1 MLAETHHCWSPG
13 DGLKDA
19 WSFFETATHG
29 AVVHDAENTIL
40 QKGQRDVTA
49 PHYKLA
55 FLPRPKLF
63 CRSSTTT
70 RRKCC

>member
-29 AVVHDAENTIL
+29 AVAHDAENTIL
-40 QKGQRDVTA
+40 QKGQRDVRA
-49 PHYKLA
+49 PH
-55 FLPRPKLF
+55 
-63 CRSSTTT
+63 
-70 RRKCC
+70 